1 MAGILIVDKHVYV
14 RTKLALFSHHT
25 VYHTRALRCARAE
38 CITNRSA
45 RPLARIY
52 HDVMVSAVE
61 ASYVRAHTS
70 HVALT
75 SLVYLLRHLE
85 SGDEALS
92 VVREA
97 NAIYAIR

>member
-25 VYHTRALRCARAE
+25 VYHTRALRCERAE

-52 HDVMVSAVE
+52 HDDGAAARMQPKRGWDLDRDRHCFVS
-61 ASYVRAHTS
+61 
-70 HVALT
+70 
-75 SLVYLLRHLE
+75 
-85 SGDEALS
+85 
-92 VVREA
+92 
-97 NAIYAIR
+97 